1 MLGGLLPRLLAWGA
15 DAKLGVAMR
24 RERQVRAIKH
34 DWSRSG
40 RDWRIRSRSSTWQS
54 ERTKRQRAQHAWGS
68 MWSLDTAGK
77 PFMMFTTDRHGR
89 LSEKDRATLEKV
101 RTVAVVVVVAAP
113 PCHRCVFR
121 RRACAGMRASHAHA
135 EPFSFLIWQ
144 VRAHVKEQ
152 QRAESETPVKHAL
165 LTPRSSDAANRCA
178 PHAMHH
184 ETAPRARRVAYLAP
198 YISAISRPYLRA
210 GRDHRSVRAARRAF
224 LRPRAAEA
232 QLGARFSTHLR

>member
-1 MLGGLLPRLLAWGA
+1 MMGGLLPRLLAWSA

-24 RERQVRAIKH
+24 RERQVRAITRMVGPGLVVMGASAH
-34 DWSRSG
+34 AVPRGRASVRSANVHSTRGVRCGGSTPRASRSWCSRRTSMGGSRTRTG
-40 RDWRIRSRSSTWQS
+40 RRSRRCALSPSLSSS
-54 ERTKRQRAQHAWGS
+54 QR
-68 MWSLDTAGK
+68 
-77 PFMMFTTDRHGR
+77 
-89 LSEKDRATLEKV
+89 
-101 RTVAVVVVVAAP
+101 
-113 PCHRCVFR
+113 HRVIGVFG

-135 EPFSFLIWQ
+135 KPFTFLIWQ

-152 QRAESETPVKHAL
+152 QRAESETPGKHAL

-198 YISAISRPYLRA
+198 YISAISRPYIRA

-232 QLGARFSTHLR
+232 QLGALFSTHPR